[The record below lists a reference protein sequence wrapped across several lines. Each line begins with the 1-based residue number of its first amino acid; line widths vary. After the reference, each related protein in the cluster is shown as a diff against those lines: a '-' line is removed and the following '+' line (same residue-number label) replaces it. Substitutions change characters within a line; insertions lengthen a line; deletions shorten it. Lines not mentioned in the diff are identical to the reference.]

1 MPMTNFF
8 RAAVEGATCDG
19 RVLERQ
25 HITEMA
31 EQYDPQVYGAR
42 VNLEHILGWSP
53 TSDFRA
59 YGDVVETKTEE
70 IAEGP
75 LKGKLA
81 LLVKVDATDELV
93 ELKKKRQKIYH
104 SIEVHP
110 SFADTGKAYLMGL
123 ACTDNPASLGTEMM
137 KFCTQNASAN
147 PLAARH
153 YAPECFF
160 TETLESSLEFAQEEP
175 PASDTGKNF
184 FSRIKEMLTGT
195 RQHFDRE
202 NGDIRQ
208 AVELVAQSQGE
219 LLDKMEKLSAGQL
232 KNKQTAEAVE
242 KLRSEFDEMK
252 AQLSTQ
258 DASKFRRPE
267 ATGATEK
274 SNAQL
279 ADC

>member
-8 RAAVEGATCDG
+8 RVAVEGATCDG

-25 HITEMA
+25 HIIEMA

-53 TSDFRA
+53 NSDFRA
-59 YGDVVETKTEE
+59 YGDVAETKYEE
-70 IAEGP
+70 IAEGQ

-137 KFCTQNASAN
+137 KFCTQNANAN

-160 TETLESSLEFAQEEP
+160 TETLESSLEFAQEQP
-175 PASDTGKNF
+175 PASDAGKNF
-184 FSRIKEMLTGT
+184 FARVKEMLTGT

-202 NGDIRQ
+202 NSDIRQ
-208 AVELVAQSQGE
+208 AVELVAESQGE
-219 LLDKMEKLSAGQL
+219 LLDK
-232 KNKQTAEAVE
+232 VE
-242 KLRSEFDEMK
+242 KLNFALLENKQYREAMKTLQADFDQLK
-252 AQLSTQ
+252 QQLSTQ
-258 DASKFRRPE
+258 DASQYRRPE
-267 ATGATEK
+267 ATGAEK
-274 SNAQL
+274 TNAQL

>member
-8 RAAVEGATCDG
+8 RVAVEGATCDG

-25 HITEMA
+25 HIAEMA

-53 TSDFRA
+53 NSDFRA
-59 YGDVVETKTEE
+59 YGDVAETKTEE

-110 SFADTGKAYLMGL
+110 SFADTGRAYLMGL

-137 KFCTQNASAN
+137 KFCAQNINAS

-153 YAPECFF
+153 YSKECFF
-160 TETLESSLEFAQEEP
+160 TESIESLLDFV
-175 PASDTGKNF
+175 SDEQPSETGKNF

-208 AVELVAQSQGE
+208 AVELIAESQGE
-219 LLDKMEKLSAGQL
+219 LLDKVGKLSAGQIKVQ
-232 KNKQTAEAVE
+232 KNGEAVD
-242 KLRSEFDEMK
+242 KLREDLDK
-252 AQLSTQ
+252 LKQQLSAQ
-258 DASKFRRPE
+258 DASQHRRPA
-267 ATGATEK
+267 ATGANEN

>member
-1 MPMTNFF
+1 MPMTNLF
-8 RAAVEGATCDG
+8 RVAVEGATCDG

-59 YGDVVETKTEE
+59 YGDVVEATTEE
-70 IAEGP
+70 VAEGP

-81 LLVKVDATDELV
+81 LMVKVDATDELV

-153 YAPECFF
+153 SEPECFF
-160 TETLESSLEFAQEEP
+160 TETLESSLEFAAAEQP
-175 PASDTGKNF
+175 NSDTGKNF

-208 AVELVAQSQGE
+208 AVELVAESQGN
-219 LLDKMEKLSAGQL
+219 LLDKVETLSAEQL
-232 KNKQTAEAVE
+232 KNKQTTEAVAA
-242 KLRSEFDEMK
+242 LRTELDALK
-252 AQLSTQ
+252 VTLSTQ
-258 DASKFRRPE
+258 DASQHHRPA
-267 ATGATEK
+267 ATGANEN

>member
-8 RAAVEGATCDG
+8 RVAVEGATCDG

-25 HITEMA
+25 HIIEMA

-53 TSDFRA
+53 NSDFRA
-59 YGDVVETKTEE
+59 YGDVAETKYEE
-70 IAEGP
+70 VAEGQ

-93 ELKKKRQKIYH
+93 ELKGKRQKIYH

-137 KFCTQNASAN
+137 KFCAQNASAS

-153 YAPECFF
+153 TAPECFF
-160 TETLESSLEFAQEEP
+160 TETLESSLEFAQEVP
-175 PASDTGKNF
+175 PASDAGKNF
-184 FSRIKEMLTGT
+184 FSRVKEMLTGT

-208 AVELVAQSQGE
+208 AVELVAESQGE
-219 LLDKMEKLSAGQL
+219 LLDKVEKLSVDLL
-232 KNKQTAEAVE
+232 KSQKAANAAE
-242 KLRSEFDEMK
+242 KLRGEFEELK

-258 DASKFRRPE
+258 DASQYRRPE
-267 ATGATEK
+267 ATGAEK
-274 SNAQL
+274 TNAQL

>member
-1 MPMTNFF
+1 MPMTNLF
-8 RAAVEGATCDG
+8 RVAVEGATCDG

-59 YGDVVETKTEE
+59 YGDVVEAKTEE
-70 IAEGP
+70 IAEGA

-93 ELKKKRQKIYH
+93 ELKGKRQKIYH

-137 KFCTQNASAN
+137 KFCAQNASAS

-153 YAPECFF
+153 TAPECFF
-160 TETLESSLEFAQEEP
+160 TETLESSLEFAKEEP
-175 PASDTGKNF
+175 PASDAGKNF
-184 FSRIKEMLTGT
+184 FSRVKEMLTGT

-208 AVELVAQSQGE
+208 AVELVAESQGA
-219 LLDKMEKLSAGQL
+219 LLDKVEKLSADLL
-232 KNKQTAEAVE
+232 KSQKAANAAE
-242 KLRSEFDEMK
+242 KLRGEFDELK

-258 DASKFRRPE
+258 DASQYRRPE
-267 ATGATEK
+267 ATGAEQT
-274 SNAQL
+274 NAQL